1 MRLHDR
7 LGETQYLDDMS
18 GNGKVSSMWMRNIG
32 GHTGSHVGN
41 DAIATNANRYV
52 IQIGGDIVDWSNDG
66 LDRYLVGLMGGY
78 ANQKS
83 HSVSHASGY
92 NSRGSLN
99 GYSVGVYGTWYAN
112 DTTKQGTYVD
122 TWALY
127 NWFNNSVSGQ
137 GLPSE
142 SYKSNGFTASVEAG
156 YTHKTG
162 EYQTLNGML
171 RVRMFAPSTVIAM
184 GAP

>member
-66 LDRYLVGLMGGY
+66 LDRYLVGLIGGY

-83 HSVSHASGY
+83 HSVSRFRLQL
-92 NSRGSLN
+92 SRQPERLQRRGL
-99 GYSVGVYGTWYAN
+99 WYLVC
-112 DTTKQGTYVD
+112 QR
-122 TWALY
+122 
-127 NWFNNSVSGQ
+127 
-137 GLPSE
+137 
-142 SYKSNGFTASVEAG
+142 
-156 YTHKTG
+156 HH
-162 EYQTLNGML
+162 QTRYL
-171 RVRMFAPSTVIAM
+171 R
-184 GAP
+184 